1 MKKRLLIFFTL
12 SLSTFFYGIVVGKY
26 EVFPYQLIKILK
38 NKATVVD
45 NSKSPMAYEKIR
57 LFKHFSPKADVAFI
71 GDSITYAG
79 RWSEFFPY
87 IRVVNRG
94 VGGDKTSDIL
104 SRLDSVLSTEPT
116 KAYLMIGINDI
127 NQNVSISNVLENYAL
142 IVDALLGAD
151 IEVTIQSTIQCEITK
166 CV

>member
-1 MKKRLLIFFTL
+1 M
-12 SLSTFFYGIVVGKY
+12 GKY
-26 EVFPYQLIKILK
+26 EVSVYQFIKILK
-38 NKATVVD
+38 NKATVAD

-79 RWSEFFPY
+79 RWSEFFSFY

-104 SRLDSVLSTEPT
+104 DRLDSVLSTDPT

-127 NQNVSISNVLENYAL
+127 NQNVSISNVLENY
-142 IVDALLGAD
+142 VD
-151 IEVTIQSTIQCEITK
+151 C
-166 CV
+166 